1 MAQTVRALF
10 PNVPPQAVTVLPT
23 KASFV
28 ANLAAARFD
37 FDQTVSIGKLNDNTT
52 AIIAGVEF
60 SANIDQLAFNDAL
73 NPAVNGGFFRL
84 DLLGGGNGHQVN
96 LQPFYF
102 SAFGQGAGFMT
113 EYAATAATE
122 QQEEI
127 FLRLRGSLVQTPAI
141 LAAGK
146 TSIIIGV
153 TLNQYNIMGGY
164 NV

>member
-1 MAQTVRALF
+1 MGQTARALF
-10 PNVPPQAVTVLPT
+10 PNVNPQAITVLPT

-28 ANLAAARFD
+28 GTLAAGRFD
-37 FDQTVSIGKLNDNTT
+37 FDQVVSIGKLNDNTS
-52 AIIAGVEF
+52 AIIAGVDF
-60 SANIDQLAFNDAL
+60 SANIDQLDFSDAL

-84 DLLGGGNGHQVN
+84 DLLAGGNGHQVN

-102 SAFGQGAGFMT
+102 TAFGQGNGFMT
-113 EYAATAATE
+113 EYAATAATD

-127 FLRLRGSLVQTPAI
+127 FLRLRGSLIQTPR
-141 LAAGK
+141 LLSSGK
-146 TSIIIGV
+146 SSITIGV

>member
-10 PNVPPQAVTVLPT
+10 PGVPPQAITVLPT

-28 ANLAAARFD
+28 ATLAAGRFD
-37 FDQTVSIGKLNDNTT
+37 FDQTLSIGKLNDNTT

-60 SANIDQLAFNDAL
+60 SANIDQLEFNYAL

-84 DLLGGGNGHQVN
+84 DLLAGGNGHQVN
-96 LQPFYF
+96 LQPFFF

-113 EYAATAATE
+113 EYAATAATD
-122 QQEEI
+122 QQEEM
-127 FLRLRGSLVQTPAI
+127 FLRLRGSLLQTAR
-141 LAAGK
+141 LLSSGK
-146 TSIIIGV
+146 TSITIAV